1 MYIELERPMRRI
13 VGSAAAPGLAEGPL
27 FRLDAQPRSARSAGT
42 PDEERDA
49 LARAMRAAQSEL
61 ERVSGAR
68 SDYDPAWQQVTPLMG
83 PVSSAPAR

>member
-1 MYIELERPMRRI
+1 MCIELERPMRRI

-49 LARAMRAAQSEL
+49 LARRLQQL
-61 ERVSGAR
+61 EREIEAIR
-68 SDYDPAWQQVTPLMG
+68 
-83 PVSSAPAR
+83 RR